1 MVGVLMRESRIYR
14 IDYNTTF
21 ENALNSAK
29 RCFNVEQSD
38 INNGCIE
45 CKTRAS
51 IWSWGEAIFIEV
63 KRVSSIETEITI
75 DSSASSQLFDWGKSK
90 ENIEIFFNNI

>member
-1 MVGVLMRESRIYR
+1 MRESRIYR
-14 IDYNTTF
+14 IDYNTAF
-21 ENALNSAK
+21 ENALDSAK
-29 RCFNVEQSD
+29 ICFNVEQSD

-45 CKTRAS
+45 CKTKAS

-63 KRVSSIETEITI
+63 MRASSIETKITI

-90 ENIEIFFNNI
+90 ENIEMFFNNI